1 MIIFVIIMIM
11 TMSTAMTEII
21 PVVVVVVSTIT
32 RMMVMTNNMT
42 SARLPGRPE
51 LSLLTPSLK
60 TTILVPLN
68 LSPKSRNPT
77 PQRLDAKL
85 EARKYSQAPEY
96 LHSA

>member
-21 PVVVVVVSTIT
+21 PVVVVVSTIT